1 MKKELIIYKGRRG
14 LYNKFLERLYE
25 AWKKTPE
32 ASKREYLKHSEFR
45 KIIPRSFQIKK
56 YDAREILLI
65 FHDLGFV
72 SIEKRG
78 IKLNFEVK
86 DGRKNS

>member
-1 MKKELIIYKGRRG
+1 MNKELTIYKGRRG

-25 AWKKTPE
+25 AWIKVPQRSKKD
-32 ASKREYLKHSEFR
+32 YLPHSEFR

-56 YDAREILLI
+56 NDAREVLLI
-65 FHDLGFV
+65 LHDLGFV

-86 DGRKNS
+86 DE